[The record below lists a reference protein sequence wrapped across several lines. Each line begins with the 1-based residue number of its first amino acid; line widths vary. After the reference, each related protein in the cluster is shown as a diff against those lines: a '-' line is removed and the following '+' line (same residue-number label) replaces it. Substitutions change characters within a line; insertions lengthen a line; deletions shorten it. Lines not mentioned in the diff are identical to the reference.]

1 MNALPTEFQV
11 ESIAYRKTRK
21 NIFRQLTHHNKWES
35 TIRNKNLLE
44 RKSIT
49 LLKQNAIMQRQRL
62 PFIFFQLI
70 IVGVNILRNDSFVL
84 RSGTPCRDVFS
95 SQPYRLFSFIDLMD
109 LMRRKASTTILKS
122 QENILAEEI
131 LSPRTIAMNNDRH
144 EAAILACGE

>member
-1 MNALPTEFQV
+1 
-11 ESIAYRKTRK
+11 
-21 NIFRQLTHHNKWES
+21 
-35 TIRNKNLLE
+35 
-44 RKSIT
+44 
-49 LLKQNAIMQRQRL
+49 MQRQRL

-95 SQPYRLFSFIDLMD
+95 SQSYRLFSFIDLMD

-122 QENILAEEI
+122 QESILAEEI